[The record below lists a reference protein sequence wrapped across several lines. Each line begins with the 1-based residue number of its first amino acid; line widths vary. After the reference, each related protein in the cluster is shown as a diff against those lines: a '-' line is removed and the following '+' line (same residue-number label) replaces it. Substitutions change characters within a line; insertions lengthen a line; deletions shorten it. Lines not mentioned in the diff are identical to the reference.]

1 MPDREKKTNVIDYSL
16 VVKVSDK
23 ANILNVALIQSSF
36 FRKPETNRVKLSLEI
51 ESNVKFEVD
60 KKNSVIMVFPEFRLD
75 GFPEKAEAE
84 KVEPLLHIE
93 AIFVLVYKV
102 SSLTGLKEE
111 NFKAFANANGIFNAW
126 PYWREFV
133 QNTVVR
139 MALPPLTIPAFHISQ
154 TKKQTKKTVKKKS

>member
-1 MPDREKKTNVIDYSL
+1 MADKEKKNNMIDYGL

-23 ANILNVALIQSSF
+23 VNILNVALIQSSF

-51 ESNVKFEVD
+51 ESNVKYEVD
-60 KKNSVIMVFPEFRLD
+60 RKNSVILVFPEFRLD
-75 GFPEKAEAE
+75 GFPEKAE
-84 KVEPLLHIE
+84 KGEPSLHIE
-93 AIFVLVYKV
+93 AVFVLVYKV

-111 NFKAFANANGIFNAW
+111 NFKAFANANGIYNSW

-139 MALPPLTIPAFHISQ
+139 MGLPPLTIPAFHIIFQ
-154 TKKQTKKTVKKKS
+154 TKKQKKRTVKKKS